1 MKVGDLVRYK
11 HYFDETGIVIKVH
24 AQSFPQIDVLM
35 DTGEIAV
42 HLDPDAFEVINENPS
57 R

>member
-24 AQSFPQIDVLM
+24 TPPCAQIDVLM

-42 HLDPDAFEVINENPS
+42 CLDPGAFEVISEN